1 MSKAN
6 QQMKLFEEYGTKDLG
21 PGFFAG
27 VEYEIESVQDI
38 LSLDGPYKFQ
48 VENDNSLRNNGHE
61 FKTGP
66 LSFERALESFNFLH
80 KRIHL
85 GKNAF
90 SDRTSIHVHVNV
102 GHLSSD
108 QAKNFI
114 LTYALLEPLFFRF
127 VGKQRETNIFCVPL
141 NYTCL
146 PSYYASAFPVMVS
159 KWHKYTAFNVLPVKN
174 FGTFEFRHL
183 GGTGDFNRFTTWL
196 TSLKDVYTAI
206 SKEGSI
212 NIMEFLAKEGDIYQL
227 AKETVP
233 LLTDISKGQAEQLL
247 YDSVL
252 DVKLASG
259 GY

>member
-1 MSKAN
+1 
-6 QQMKLFEEYGTKDLG
+6 MKLFEEFGTVNLG

-27 VEYEIESVQDI
+27 IEYEIEDI
-38 LSLDGPYKFQ
+38 KDSLSLEGSTYRFQ
-48 VENDNSLRNNGHE
+48 TEGDNSLRNNGHE
-61 FKTGP
+61 FKTGA
-66 LSFERALESFNFLH
+66 LSFQNALDSFGFLH
-80 KRIHL
+80 KRLKL
-85 GKNAF
+85 GKNPF
-90 SDRTSIHVHVNV
+90 SERTSTHVHVNV
-102 GHLSSD
+102 GHLNQE

-127 VGKQRETNIFCVPL
+127 AGQKRQENIFCVPL

-146 PSYYASAFPVMVS
+146 PGYYSSNFVTMLG
-159 KWHKYTAFNVLPVKN
+159 KWHKYAAFNILPTKS

-183 GGTGDFNRFTTWL
+183 GGTGDFERFSTWL
-196 TSLKDVYTAI
+196 TSLKNIYDSI

-212 NIMEFLAKEGDIYQL
+212 NILEYLAKDGDIYQL
-227 AKETVP
+227 AKETIP
-233 LLTDISKGQAEQLL
+233 LLSDLSKSQMEQLL